1 MDIVLI
7 IALIVWGLHFYL
19 KYRDRQNDPHMRSGG
34 SHFIN
39 SKTGKPFSKKG
50 FDKKVKEG
58 LEIFEEYLD
67 EPLTTDMDE
76 NKEGNEDVKISY
88 YDNGKKKLEG
98 TNKGLLWDGL
108 WTKWYENG
116 QKKWE
121 KNYKKAI
128 EDGKWTFWYEHGQ
141 KYCEET
147 WKDGKR
153 DGVHT
158 WWYKDGQKGREIT
171 FKDGKKDGLS
181 TYWRNNGQKYKEA
194 TYKDGKY
201 ILSRMG
207 N

>member
-116 QKKWE
+116 QKMSE
-121 KNYKKAI
+121 S
-128 EDGKWTFWYEHGQ
+128 
-141 KYCEET
+141 
-147 WKDGKR
+147 
-153 DGVHT
+153 
-158 WWYKDGQKGREIT
+158 T
-171 FKDGKKDGLS
+171 FKDGKEDGLV
-181 TYWRNNGQKYKEA
+181 TWWYANGQKEGEG
-194 TYKDGKY
+194 TYKDGKEDGMWTGWHDNGQKRY
-201 ILSRMG
+201 EETFKDGKEDGLVTWWDEDGKEMDCPW
-207 N
+207 